1 MVQFTIDRIHVE
13 SYSDGW
19 MVYEKSAAGRRND
32 PSYYR
37 TIGSALQAV
46 FERRLR
52 RSDAK
57 NLAELR
63 ADIAA
68 IHAEITALVSA

>member
-1 MVQFTIDRIHVE
+1 MAQFTIDRIHVE
-13 SYSDGW
+13 SYSEGW
-19 MVYEKSAAGRRND
+19 MVYEKSKAGRRND
-32 PSYYR
+32 PSYYP
-37 TIGSALQAV
+37 TIDSALRAV
-46 FERRLR
+46 SERKLR

-68 IHAEITALVSA
+68 VHAEIRALVA